1 MVALKASRMNNMNSE
16 QDGYNERELD
26 YALER
31 MTEDDHD
38 VYDQETSII
47 KFFFHFLCIAADFV
61 LKKARSI
68 LVENQS
74 GKLQIAGQRYIRIDC
89 LCRL

>member
-61 LKKARSI
+61 LKKSAKKL
-68 LVENQS
+68 LVFV
-74 GKLQIAGQRYIRIDC
+74 
-89 LCRL
+89 

>member
-47 KFFFHFLCIAADFV
+47 NIFTYFLNFS
-61 LKKARSI
+61 L
-68 LVENQS
+68 
-74 GKLQIAGQRYIRIDC
+74 
-89 LCRL
+89 

>member
-61 LKKARSI
+61 LKKARK
-68 LVENQS
+68 N
-74 GKLQIAGQRYIRIDC
+74 C
-89 LCRL
+89 LFLSKCDQFS

>member
-47 KFFFHFLCIAADFV
+47 NIFIYFSIFLCSKFCS
-61 LKKARSI
+61 KRKR
-68 LVENQS
+68 
-74 GKLQIAGQRYIRIDC
+74 
-89 LCRL
+89 